1 MAQVESLGN
10 LVCVSPHRIMAA
22 FNPDD
27 RRGVAKTEAKTEADN
42 DSSEPLAKRFKQID
56 INDDDQANHIFH
68 MKFHCRIVAIEASL
82 EGIQQLRKEKCHCNT
97 CQRWAAR
104 GYLHCCRPCAFTNGV
119 RHSIRCPSQHWIPE
133 VGVATE
139 V

>member
-1 MAQVESLGN
+1 
-10 LVCVSPHRIMAA
+10 MAA

-42 DSSEPLAKRFKQID
+42 DSSEPLTKRFKRIN
-56 INDDDQANHIFH
+56 INDDDQANHSFDIELH
-68 MKFHCRIVAIEASL
+68 RRIVAIEASL
-82 EGIQQLRKEKCHCNT
+82 EGIQQLRKEMCHCNI

-104 GYLHCCRPCAFTNGV
+104 GYLHCCRPCADKNGV
-119 RHSIRCPSQHWIPE
+119 RHNNRCPSQHWIPE

>member
-1 MAQVESLGN
+1 MESLGN
-10 LVCVSPHRIMAA
+10 LVYALLHRIMAA

-42 DSSEPLAKRFKQID
+42 DSSEPLTKRFKRIN
-56 INDDDQANHIFH
+56 INDDDQANHSFDIELH
-68 MKFHCRIVAIEASL
+68 RRIVAIEASL

-104 GYLHCCRPCAFTNGV
+104 GYLHCCRPCADKNGV

-133 VGVATE
+133 VEVATE